1 MIAMRSCLSTRNY
14 SGFFIAKNI
23 AKNYGL
29 NDSFNDSPNES
40 SNDASTSRTMMAN
53 HTESIEE
60 S

>member
-23 AKNYGL
+23 AKNYGP
-29 NDSFNDSPNES
+29 NGSP
-40 SNDASTSRTMMAN
+40 NDASTSRTMMAD

>member
-23 AKNYGL
+23 AKNYGP
-29 NDSFNDSPNES
+29 NDSTNDS
-40 SNDASTSRTMMAN
+40 SNDASTSRTMMAD